1 MVRVISHGLPYTSK
15 LPLNIQTEFMIIS
28 CAIIDDE
35 PLAAGLLESYAKKTP
50 YLSLRGTY
58 NSAIQAMKDLRENP
72 VKLLFLDIQMPELSG
87 IEFAKILTKE
97 TKVIFTTA
105 FPQYAVEG
113 YKVSALDYLL
123 KPISYDDFLK
133 STDKALEWF
142 TVSMRQDIYKRDRFM
157 LVKSDYKLQ
166 RIALDDILYIE
177 GLKDYVRFYLKN
189 GEKVM
194 SLMSMKK
201 LDEYLPKPE
210 FMRTHRSFIV
220 HMTEVPLIDRFR
232 IVFGEVYIPISEN
245 YKEDVQAYFDQ
256 HTLV

>member
-1 MVRVISHGLPYTSK
+1 
-15 LPLNIQTEFMIIS
+15 MIIT

-87 IEFAKILTKE
+87 IEFSKILPKE

-123 KPISYDDFLK
+123 KPVSYDDFLK

-142 TVSMRQDIYKRDRFM
+142 SVSMRQDIYKRDRFM

-220 HMTEVPLIDRFR
+220 HMTEAPLIDRFR

-245 YKEDVQAYFDQ
+245 YKEEVQAYFDQ

>member
-1 MVRVISHGLPYTSK
+1 
-15 LPLNIQTEFMIIS
+15 MIIT

-50 YLSLRGTY
+50 YLSLKGTY

-72 VKLLFLDIQMPELSG
+72 VQLIFLDIQMPELSG
-87 IEFAKILTKE
+87 IEFAKILPKE
-97 TKVIFTTA
+97 TKIIFTTA
-105 FPQYAVEG
+105 FSQYAIDG
-113 YKVSALDYLL
+113 YKVNALDYLL
-123 KPISYDDFLK
+123 KPVSYDDFLK

-142 TVSMRQDIYKRDRFM
+142 SVTMKQDVYKNDRFM
-157 LVKSDYKLQ
+157 LVKTDYKLQ
-166 RIALDDILYIE
+166 RVSLDDILYIE

-210 FMRTHRSFIV
+210 FMRTHRSYIV

-232 IVFGEVYIPISEN
+232 VVFGETYIPISEN
-245 YKEDVQAYFDQ
+245 YKDEVQSYFDQ

>member
-1 MVRVISHGLPYTSK
+1 M
-15 LPLNIQTEFMIIS
+15 MIT

-35 PLAAGLLESYAKKTP
+35 PLAAGLLESYVKKTP
-50 YLSLRGTY
+50 YLTHKGTY
-58 NSAIQAMKDLRENP
+58 NSAIQAMKDLRESP
-72 VKLLFLDIQMPELSG
+72 VQLLFLDIQMPELSG
-87 IEFAKILTKE
+87 IEFAKILPKD

-105 FPQYAVEG
+105 FSQYAIDG
-113 YKVSALDYLL
+113 YKVNALDYLL

-142 TVSMRQDIYKRDRFM
+142 SVTQKQEVYNHDRFM
-157 LVKSDYKLQ
+157 LVKTDYKLQ
-166 RIALDDILYIE
+166 RVGLDDILYIE
-177 GLKDYVRFYLKN
+177 GLKDYVRFYLKG

-210 FMRTHRSFIV
+210 FLRTHRSFIV
-220 HMTEVPLIDRFR
+220 HMTEIPLIDRFR
-232 IVFGEVYIPISEN
+232 IVFDDVYIPISEN
-245 YKEDVQAYFDQ
+245 YKDEVQAYLEM